1 MKSNT
6 VFSLVNDMKPVMGCT
21 ISERL
26 LNDVTCFSL
35 AEETDISAERY
46 PLDVLHWT
54 LSGTTILNDRNDKA
68 WKKTLHA
75 EDVIV
80 RPSDHDIG
88 TDAVNDSVYLEITLG
103 KEYEMNKAIKAG
115 EVFRLNDLVPYQ
127 DGRIVNM
134 DIASNDHMKFVVMSF
149 DAGTGLSE
157 HAAPGEAI
165 VFALDGNGII
175 GYEGKEYP
183 IAKGEQF
190 HFAKG
195 GMHYVKANEK
205 FSMALLL
212 TLD

>member
-1 MKSNT
+1 MKKNA
-6 VFSLVNDMKPVMGCT
+6 VFALVNDMKPVRGCT
-21 ISERL
+21 ISERI

-46 PLDVLHWT
+46 PMDVMHWT
-54 LSGTTILNDRNDKA
+54 LSGTTVLKDGTMQR
-68 WKKTLHA
+68 TLHA

-88 TDAVNDSVYLEITLG
+88 VSSEEDSVYLEITLG
-103 KEYEMNKAIKAG
+103 KEYEMNKVIKAG

-127 DGRIVNM
+127 DGRIINM
-134 DIASNDHMKFVVMSF
+134 DIVSNDHMKFVVMSF

-183 IAKGEQF
+183 ITKGEQF

-195 GMHYVKANEK
+195 GMHYVKANER
-205 FSMALLL
+205 FRMALLL
-212 TLD
+212 TLE